1 MGNKLVIFLAL
12 FAINALI
19 YSCGISNNFINLDDY
34 IYVGHNVKVQS
45 ISLENIKWAFTT
57 IYFGHYSPLLWLSY
71 MLDYYIGNGEAIIF
85 HIHNLI
91 IQIINAYL
99 VFLCTNL
106 ILKNR
111 LKSFFVSLFFSI
123 LALNIEP
130 VVWVSSRKDLLN
142 GFYFFLTMLFYLI
155 YKENKNK
162 KFLFFTFISMLLGAL
177 VKSSIVFFTFVMFLI
192 DYLYNFSTCSNKK
205 EKLTIKISIKLFLEK
220 IPFIILSII
229 TVYAGIVTQTKWGAI
244 YNYKD
249 LSIIK
254 KIYNASFYVLSY
266 IRRVFFPSDL
276 SIMYDHP
283 YDTIS
288 NVKGII
294 FIFLILFFIIFSY
307 IYRKKNPLFI
317 FSLFFFFFTILPYLQ
332 ISQIGIQA
340 IADRWCYIPK
350 FGVVLFLFAINKKLL
365 KPLVSILIIINL
377 YFGIPYLFAWKDSVS
392 LYEYTLNNNYK
403 NHVVY
408 RLLAKS
414 YNHLASET
422 KEYKKYEMKSLNN
435 IIESIN
441 YNILDIESFNMFLN
455 KIKNKKGR
463 YNDLLITFIDR
474 LFKVNDNTIDNMK
487 YISII
492 LADLASNKVAIDYI
506 KDNYK
511 KHPLE
516 IANDYLNDA
525 MKKDSKNLEL
535 YIAYLK
541 IADYAKIRRAV
552 IKTIEKLFPDNQRTQ
567 LLKCYD
573 AYNMEDYDNAIKELK
588 KNIEFSPS
596 TSESYDML
604 SNIYLEKNDFPNA
617 KKYIKLALASS
628 NNNATYKA
636 KYYNI
641 LLKQGKKKLV
651 IRKLLNDVALKTYN
665 IDILNILADIYKDK
679 KLYKKALEIYK
690 LALKEDKSIELYDS
704 VTDIYKKL
712 NYKHLYEKY
721 KRITL
726 RAKNRI
732 KNAPKASGLINVII
746 NRY

>member
-1 MGNKLVIFLAL
+1 MRNKLVIFLVL

-57 IYFGHYSPLLWLSY
+57 TYFGHYSPLLWLSY

-91 IQIINAYL
+91 IHIINAYL

-192 DYLYNFSTCSNKK
+192 DYLYNFSTYSNKK

-288 NVKGII
+288 NLKGII

-307 IYRKKNPLFI
+307 IYR
-317 FSLFFFFFTILPYLQ
+317 
-332 ISQIGIQA
+332 
-340 IADRWCYIPK
+340 
-350 FGVVLFLFAINKKLL
+350 
-365 KPLVSILIIINL
+365 
-377 YFGIPYLFAWKDSVS
+377 
-392 LYEYTLNNNYK
+392 
-403 NHVVY
+403 
-408 RLLAKS
+408 
-414 YNHLASET
+414 
-422 KEYKKYEMKSLNN
+422 
-435 IIESIN
+435 
-441 YNILDIESFNMFLN
+441 
-455 KIKNKKGR
+455 
-463 YNDLLITFIDR
+463 
-474 LFKVNDNTIDNMK
+474 
-487 YISII
+487 
-492 LADLASNKVAIDYI
+492 
-506 KDNYK
+506 
-511 KHPLE
+511 
-516 IANDYLNDA
+516 
-525 MKKDSKNLEL
+525 
-535 YIAYLK
+535 
-541 IADYAKIRRAV
+541 
-552 IKTIEKLFPDNQRTQ
+552 
-567 LLKCYD
+567 
-573 AYNMEDYDNAIKELK
+573 
-588 KNIEFSPS
+588 
-596 TSESYDML
+596 
-604 SNIYLEKNDFPNA
+604 
-617 KKYIKLALASS
+617 
-628 NNNATYKA
+628 
-636 KYYNI
+636 
-641 LLKQGKKKLV
+641 
-651 IRKLLNDVALKTYN
+651 
-665 IDILNILADIYKDK
+665 
-679 KLYKKALEIYK
+679 
-690 LALKEDKSIELYDS
+690 
-704 VTDIYKKL
+704 
-712 NYKHLYEKY
+712 
-721 KRITL
+721 
-726 RAKNRI
+726 
-732 KNAPKASGLINVII
+732 
-746 NRY
+746 